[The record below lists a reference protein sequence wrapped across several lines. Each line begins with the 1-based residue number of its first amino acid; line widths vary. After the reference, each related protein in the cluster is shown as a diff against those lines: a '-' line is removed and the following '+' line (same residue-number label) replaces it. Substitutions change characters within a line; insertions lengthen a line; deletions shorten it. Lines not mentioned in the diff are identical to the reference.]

1 MATTP
6 SPITCHV
13 LDTTIGR
20 PGAGISVTLRCL
32 SEPNKQFGSV
42 PQVFTAKTNSDGRIK
57 EWDNKFGVEVWAVVN
72 EGCDDPFGT
81 AGAAAEIKME
91 GETDDGEVK
100 EDARLGEVGNEST
113 VWSLKFDT
121 EAYYGKGKTFWPYV
135 ELVFRVRKGEHYH
148 VPLLLTPHSYTTYRG
163 S

>member
-20 PGAGISVTLRCL
+20 PGANIEVTLRCL
-32 SEPNKQFGSV
+32 SPPNKQFGSV
-42 PQVFTAKTNSDGRIK
+42 PQIFTAKTNSDGRIK
-57 EWDNKFGVEVWAVVN
+57 EWNNKFGVEVWAVVN
-72 EGCDDPFGT
+72 EGSDPFELDEKKGCDGEDKT
-81 AGAAAEIKME
+81 ENE
-91 GETDDGEVK
+91 ETDD
-100 EDARLGEVGNEST
+100 ST
-113 VWSLKFDT
+113 IWSLKF
-121 EAYYGKGKTFWPYV
+121 EVEKYYGKGTTFWPYV
-135 ELVFRVRKGEHYH
+135 ELVFRVKKGEHYH

>member
-32 SEPNKQFGSV
+32 SEPNKQFGSI

-81 AGAAAEIKME
+81 LGANAGSKME
-91 GETDDGEVK
+91 GETGDGEVEKDK
-100 EDARLGEVGNEST
+100 EAEVDETT

>member
-20 PGAGISVTLRCL
+20 PGANISVTLLCL
-32 SEPNKQFGSV
+32 SEPNKQFGSI

-72 EGCDDPFGT
+72 EGCDDPFT
-81 AGAAAEIKME
+81 NDKIE
-91 GETDDGEVK
+91 GETGEGEVEKAK
-100 EDARLGEVGNEST
+100 EEEVDETT

-121 EAYYGKGKTFWPYV
+121 EEYYGKGKTFWPYV

-148 VPLLLTPHSYTTYRG
+148 VPLLLTPYSYTTYRG

>member
-32 SEPNKQFGSV
+32 SEPNKQFGSI

-57 EWDNKFGVEVWAVVN
+57 EWDNKFGVEVWAIVN

-81 AGAAAEIKME
+81 TGAVGESKM
-91 GETDDGEVK
+91 GGDTDGGKATE
-100 EDARLGEVGNEST
+100 ED
-113 VWSLKFDT
+113 
-121 EAYYGKGKTFWPYV
+121 
-135 ELVFRVRKGEHYH
+135 RKS
-148 VPLLLTPHSYTTYRG
+148 VV
-163 S
+163 

>member
-20 PGAGISVTLRCL
+20 PGAGISVALRCL
-32 SEPNKQFGSV
+32 SEPNKQFGSI
-42 PQVFTAKTNSDGRIK
+42 PQVFTAKTNSDGRIR

-81 AGAAAEIKME
+81 LGANGGNEME
-91 GETDDGEVK
+91 GETGEGEVEKGK
-100 EDARLGEVGNEST
+100 ETEVDETT

-121 EAYYGKGKTFWPYV
+121 EAYYGRGKTFWPYV